1 MKKRIPFNLTFW
13 TECESLANND
23 RYVETFS
30 GDAVNIIKTDAGV
43 RYPIIA
49 TVGEYER
56 ELSFDR
62 NGLPQNGKFGD
73 KLMIVTK
80 AKFGVGDV
88 IRYRGDIYEIMNVD
102 RIGNYDVCCIGD
114 SGEDTV
120 TGIGHISEPS
130 MVPLQDNCMD
140 NKEICWEP
148 IDEDVDFVPKKLT
161 GWIMTSDT
169 LYHNGYKIRLRDL
182 ETLIKK
188 K

>member
-13 TECESLANND
+13 KECESLTNND

-30 GDAVNIIKTDAGV
+30 GEAVNIVKTDAGV

-49 TVGEYER
+49 MVGEDER

-62 NGLPQNGKFGD
+62 NGLSQNGKFGD
-73 KLMIVTK
+73 KLMIATK

-88 IRYRGDIYEIMNVD
+88 IKYRGDVYEITNVD
-102 RIGNYDVCCIGD
+102 RIGNYEVCCIDD

-120 TGIGHISEPS
+120 TGIGHISEPN
-130 MVPLQDNCMD
+130 MVPLKDDCTA

-169 LYHNGYKIRLRDL
+169 LYHDGYKIRLHDL